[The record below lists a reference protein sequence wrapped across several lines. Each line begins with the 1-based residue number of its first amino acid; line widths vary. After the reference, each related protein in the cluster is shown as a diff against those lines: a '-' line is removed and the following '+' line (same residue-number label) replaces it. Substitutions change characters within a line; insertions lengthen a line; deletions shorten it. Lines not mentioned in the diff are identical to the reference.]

1 MMLKYFERLTRRLDA
16 AISRSSDLH
25 NARRKFALEVARI
38 GTRLYSGEHRVAWCG
53 VVAPFDMLAAM
64 NLTSCFVEFVGAML
78 SSTGAV
84 GTFLEESEHAGFA
97 ADTCGYHRSV
107 LGAAI
112 QRAYAASRRD
122 DCDHLPMHRR
132 TSCNGKP
139 RPHVR
144 QGAVRA

>member
-1 MMLKYFERLTRRLDA
+1 MLKYFERLTRRLDA
-16 AISRSSDLH
+16 AISKSSDLH

-97 ADTCGYHRSV
+97 RGHVRVSSV
-107 LGAAI
+107 SARRGNSKG
-112 QRAYAASRRD
+112 YAAPRRD